1 MSPLGMHVLSFE
13 IVLSERRL
21 FARQGALEKP
31 VAPWEEQCGCLSA
44 RGCCV
49 TKAERCRGTLEK
61 LCGLTTLRRA
71 CFSSC
76 PCACA
81 PHWFGNYA
89 GSVLLSICMLTL
101 RNTGENEQE
110 QCRKPESQRSKV
122 SGPGCMW
129 SDSGFNDVLGISSSA
144 VVMFLV
150 EEVQRNIFDQR
161 CVENELWNR

>member
-1 MSPLGMHVLSFE
+1 
-13 IVLSERRL
+13 
-21 FARQGALEKP
+21 
-31 VAPWEEQCGCLSA
+31 
-44 RGCCV
+44 
-49 TKAERCRGTLEK
+49 
-61 LCGLTTLRRA
+61 
-71 CFSSC
+71 
-76 PCACA
+76 
-81 PHWFGNYA
+81 
-89 GSVLLSICMLTL
+89 MLTL

-129 SDSGFNDVLGISSSA
+129 SDSGFNDVLGIFSSA